1 MPGDYNND
9 GKVDDADY
17 LVWRANF
24 GKSVTPGML
33 GDGTMDGVVDA
44 ADFAVWRKN
53 LGATSGGGDQ
63 PLIIDHLPALE
74 GFDLIDSLDRLSD
87 RQADETIHSAV
98 PHVENLVLQRE
109 HLSLFELVRYDQVTH
124 IAVRSGAGPN
134 HRRGPTTRFRQ
145 SARGFLSHSASRCK

>member
-1 MPGDYNND
+1 MFVEPLVHDESAHHHHHPSQTAVPGDYNND
-9 GKVDDADY
+9 GKVDDADR

-53 LGATSGGGDQ
+53 LGATAGGGDQ

-74 GFDLIDSLDRLSD
+74 GFDFIDSLDRLSD
-87 RQADETIHSAV
+87 RQV
-98 PHVENLVLQRE
+98 
-109 HLSLFELVRYDQVTH
+109 
-124 IAVRSGAGPN
+124 G
-134 HRRGPTTRFRQ
+134 
-145 SARGFLSHSASRCK
+145 